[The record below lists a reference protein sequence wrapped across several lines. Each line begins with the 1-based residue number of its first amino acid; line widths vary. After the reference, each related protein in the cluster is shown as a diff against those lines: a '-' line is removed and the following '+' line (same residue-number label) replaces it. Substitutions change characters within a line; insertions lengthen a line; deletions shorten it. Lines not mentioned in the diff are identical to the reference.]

1 MVRLATNGMTEKDI
15 EGGNNRPAPGMYH
28 AMIETVRELPDQ
40 NYVQY
45 DFVIL
50 AGTVADQGG
59 KIISQRLYIEGKDEK
74 GTAMCTRRITRFA
87 VETGAMDRS
96 DIGKDV
102 DVDLALAEGR
112 DCIIKV
118 IEREY
123 DEKDKETG
131 AKTGKKKKSIEL
143 DFFGVWSTD
152 DEEVAQVP
160 RDPAWARRLSSSS
173 SPPKSSGSSSGNG
186 KAQPVAAGAAA
197 GGNDFDDI

>member
-59 KIISQRLYIEGKDEK
+59 KTISQRLYIEGKDEK

-87 VETGAMDRS
+87 VETGAMDRA

-131 AKTGKKKKSIEL
+131 AKTGKKKKAVEL
-143 DFFGVWSTD
+143 DFFGIWSTD
-152 DEEVAQVP
+152 SEEVAQVP
-160 RDPAWARRLSSSS
+160 RDPAWTRNSS
-173 SPPKSSGSSSGNG
+173 SPAKASSRPSPSNG
-186 KAQPVAAGAAA
+186 KAQPVAAGVPA